1 MTAFILISSG
11 AKDVGRAPRL
21 HLPGSCRPG
30 RSCSMDRVAP
40 RIIIL
45 DDSPSVFSPFR
56 RFRQR
61 VRDKR
66 LERIER
72 PRRLK
77 GGGSWGKVETA
88 SIGSGL
94 GKDIVVVPSAV
105 TSSTNNRKLSSS
117 AASSFFVS
125 RFLSVVPSVRY
136 VFAPIDPDSRRQ
148 QQQQQQ
154 QHRRENTP
162 CVRDESY
169 LRMHDCLVEKERK
182 KRERRMAEGFAK
194 GCGREKGRKEG
205 RKEGKTEGKDF
216 GSHTVR
222 RRCHGDDRLSQGC
235 DLPNPSLT
243 PFSPVEQ
250 ERTRG
255 SQWFAYTFP

>member
-1 MTAFILISSG
+1 M
-11 AKDVGRAPRL
+11 
-21 HLPGSCRPG
+21 
-30 RSCSMDRVAP
+30 
-40 RIIIL
+40 
-45 DDSPSVFSPFR
+45 
-56 RFRQR
+56 
-61 VRDKR
+61 
-66 LERIER
+66 
-72 PRRLK
+72 
-77 GGGSWGKVETA
+77 ETA
-88 SIGSGL
+88 WIGSGL

-105 TSSTNNRKLSSS
+105 TSSTNNSELSSS
-117 AASSFFVS
+117 SFIVSS
-125 RFLSVVPSVRY
+125 FLSVVPSARY
-136 VFAPIDPDSRRQ
+136 VFAPIDPDSR

-162 CVRDESY
+162 CVRDEGY
-169 LRMHDCLVEKERK
+169 LRMHDCLLEKERK
-182 KRERRMAEGFAK
+182 KRERRMAERFAK

-222 RRCHGDDRLSQGC
+222 RRCLGDDRLSQGC